1 MQARRFGKVFIF
13 IFFMIYFNILGSIGL
28 VHWVEPITRLRHGVY
43 SLPKNV
49 NSSHRHL
56 FRKWWTYQKFIVCIE
71 IIPSRWFDNNGR
83 FRSVRV
89 EFGRFHG
96 FFFPT
101 NWLKYRCHNVYSLQ
115 HGRVAL
121 CMYTICTFFS
131 WTNSENSP

>member
-1 MQARRFGKVFIF
+1 METLVIVVFCLE
-13 IFFMIYFNILGSIGL
+13 NDEHTKS
-28 VHWVEPITRLRHGVY
+28 
-43 SLPKNV
+43 
-49 NSSHRHL
+49 
-56 FRKWWTYQKFIVCIE
+56 FIVCIE

-115 HGRVAL
+115 HGRVAV
-121 CMYTICTFFS
+121 Y
-131 WTNSENSP
+131 